1 MKTAVIGLGLIGGS
15 MAIDLRKAG
24 LASVIMGVDQN
35 GNHAQRAVELGLV
48 DEVRSLEKAVED
60 AELIITAIPV
70 NAIKNVLQQVL
81 KSARSQ
87 SVIIDTGST
96 KSMICKSI
104 EGHHLRPQFVAAHPI
119 AGTENSGPDAAFSGL
134 FKGKTNIICERDLS
148 SAKALEVAETVFD
161 ALGMRTIFMDPVEHD
176 KHVAYVSHLSHVSSF
191 LLGQTVLDIEK
202 DEKNIFNLAGSG
214 FASTVRLA
222 KSSPD
227 MWAPIFEQNAEY
239 LSQALLEY
247 IMHLQKFQ
255 YHLMKR
261 DVNELHNIMSK
272 ANDIRRILEG
282 IPEPSKQQKPQ
293 ITQPIT
299 TQS

>member
-1 MKTAVIGLGLIGGS
+1 
-15 MAIDLRKAG
+15 MALDLRKAG
-24 LASVIMGVDQN
+24 LATRLVGVDN
-35 GNHAQRAVELGLV
+35 SETNAARALERGLV
-48 DEVRSLEKAVED
+48 DEVSSLDEAVAE
-60 AELIITAIPV
+60 AELVITAIPV
-70 NAIKNVLQQVL
+70 NAIKGVLFRILDRIQP
-81 KSARSQ
+81 SA
-87 SVIIDTGST
+87 VVIDTGST
-96 KSMICKSI
+96 KSMICKAI
-104 EGHHLRPQFVAAHPI
+104 DGHPMRRQFVAAHPL

-134 FKGKTNIICERDLS
+134 FNQKTNIICEKEKS
-148 SAKALEVAETVFD
+148 SEAALQIATRIFS
-161 ALGMRTIFMDPVEHD
+161 ALNMRTIFMDPVEHD

-239 LSQALLEY
+239 LGQALLEY

-261 DVNELHNIMSK
+261 DVKELHRIMTG
-272 ANDIRRILEG
+272 ANHIRKVLEG
-282 IPEPSKQQKPQ
+282 LDVKQKPDQ
-293 ITQPIT
+293 LVENK
-299 TQS
+299 S

>member
-1 MKTAVIGLGLIGGS
+1 MRTAVIGLGLIGGS
-15 MAIDLRKAG
+15 MALDLRKAG
-24 LASVIMGVDQN
+24 LATRLVGVDN
-35 GNHAQRAVELGLV
+35 SETNAARALERGLV
-48 DEVRSLEKAVED
+48 DEVSSLDEAVAE
-60 AELIITAIPV
+60 AELVITAIPV
-70 NAIKNVLQQVL
+70 NAIKGVLFRILDRIQP
-81 KSARSQ
+81 SA
-87 SVIIDTGST
+87 VVIDTGST
-96 KSMICKSI
+96 KSMICKAI
-104 EGHHLRPQFVAAHPI
+104 DGHSRRRQFVAAHPL

-134 FKGKTNIICERDLS
+134 FNQKTNIICEKEKS
-148 SAKALEVAETVFD
+148 SEAGLQIATQIFSALN
-161 ALGMRTIFMDPVEHD
+161 MRTIFMDPVEHD

-239 LSQALLEY
+239 LGQALLEY

-261 DVNELHNIMSK
+261 DVKELHRIMTG
-272 ANDIRRILEG
+272 ANHIRKVLEG
-282 IPEPSKQQKPQ
+282 LDVKQKPDQ
-293 ITQPIT
+293 LVENK
-299 TQS
+299 S

>member
-1 MKTAVIGLGLIGGS
+1 MKTAIIGLGLIGGS

-24 LASVIMGVDQN
+24 LSTRLVGVDKN
-35 GNHAQRAVELGLV
+35 SAHADRAVERSLV
-48 DEVRSLEKAVED
+48 DSVTDLEEAVAD
-60 AELIITAIPV
+60 AELVITAIPV
-70 NAIKNVLQQVL
+70 NAIKTVVISVLDHISETTIV
-81 KSARSQ
+81 
-87 SVIIDTGST
+87 VDTGST
-96 KSMICKSI
+96 KSMICKAI
-104 EGHHLRPQFVAAHPI
+104 ETHPKRAQFVAAHPL

-134 FKGKTNIICERDLS
+134 FAQKTNIVCEKERS
-148 SAKALEVAETVFD
+148 SEPALAVATKIFSALE
-161 ALGMRTIFMDPVEHD
+161 MRTIFMDPVEHD
-176 KHVAYVSHLSHVSSF
+176 KHVAYVSHLSHVSAF

-239 LSQALLEY
+239 LGQALLEY

-261 DVNELHNIMSK
+261 DVKELHRIMTN
-272 ANDIRRILEG
+272 ANHIRKVLEG
-282 IPEPSKQQKPQ
+282 LDVKQKPNQ
-293 ITQPIT
+293 LLENK
-299 TQS
+299 S